1 VNGAVLLDTNIV
13 SYLAKGDTRAER
25 YRGDLNGRRLCVSFI
40 TVAELRLWGRIRK
53 WSQGRI
59 ESMEQTLR
67 SYVVI
72 PYDDAVATA
81 WAELAAAAIHG
92 GRDRSD
98 RMDWWIAACA
108 IRHGLPLVT
117 HDSRDFDGIEGLTVI
132 THPDPA

>member
-1 VNGAVLLDTNIV
+1 MARRRTDRRSAGDDRTVAAVNGA
-13 SYLAKGDTRAER
+13 
-25 YRGDLNGRRLCVSFI
+25 
-40 TVAELRLWGRIRK
+40 
-53 WSQGRI
+53 
-59 ESMEQTLR
+59 
-67 SYVVI
+67 VVI